1 MLLKTFEFGW
11 PNDLPI
17 PIWEKEQLQEIANK
31 YNHNDPAIL
40 VNSTWYTSEAHDQVV
55 EYIKTNSIKNVILA
69 SLVDAHIARAD
80 MYKDLR
86 VKVFEIGYYPG
97 QGFYD
102 FFALCW
108 QRFYKPIAQD
118 ILLDPATINKPF
130 LCYNRKH
137 HEHRVKLV
145 DVLQKNDLVNKGIVT
160 LDGVLKLD
168 YEVKDHIS
176 YAPESG
182 SDVPNDIMSL
192 GRTDIWCSHFLN
204 VVTETWWDI
213 NRAYLAAD
221 KYYKP
226 LAGLRPFLIYAE
238 DMGVKW
244 LTDRKF
250 EIYHNDFT
258 DITDLDLSDH
268 NNLVP
273 FLKTLSSQPQ
283 SYYQDKFKSLKDKLL
298 YNKNRFE
305 DYCNEQELS
314 VVISEMNQRF
324 TFNK

>member
-1 MLLKTFEFGW
+1 MKKVSLCQ
-11 PNDLPI
+11 PNFQQGPMELNAHYLPYS
-17 PIWEKEQLQEIANK
+17 AG
-31 YNHNDPAIL
+31 IL
-40 VNSTWYTSEAHDQVV
+40 WSYAQQFDQ
-55 EYIKTNSIKNVILA
+55 
-69 SLVDAHIARAD
+69 
-80 MYKDLR
+80 
-86 VKVFEIGYYPG
+86 
-97 QGFYD
+97 
-102 FFALCW
+102 
-108 QRFYKPIAQD
+108 
-118 ILLDPATINKPF
+118 
-130 LCYNRKH
+130 
-137 HEHRVKLV
+137 
-145 DVLQKNDLVNKGIVT
+145 
-160 LDGVLKLD
+160 
-168 YEVKDHIS
+168 VKDHIS

-213 NRAYLAAD
+213 NRAHLAAD

>member
-31 YNHNDPAIL
+31 YNHPDPAIL
-40 VNSTWYTSEAHDQVV
+40 VNSTWYTNEAHDEVV
-55 EYIKTNSIKNVILA
+55 EYIKTNSIRNVILA

-80 MYKDLR
+80 MYKELG

-108 QRFYKPIAQD
+108 QRFYKPIEQD
-118 ILLDPATINKPF
+118 ILLDPVTVNQPF

-145 DVLQKNDLVNKGIVT
+145 NELQEHDLVNKGIVT
-160 LDGVLKLD
+160 LDSVLKLD
-168 YEVKDHIS
+168 RDVENHIS
-176 YAPESG
+176 HAPEGG
-182 SDVPNDIMSL
+182 SEVANDIMSL

-250 EIYHNDFT
+250 EIYHSDFT
-258 DITDLDLSDH
+258 DITDLDLTDH
-268 NNLVP
+268 KNLVP
-273 FLKTLSSQPQ
+273 FLKTLSSQSQ
-283 SYYQDKFKSLKDKLL
+283 SYYQDKFISLNDKLL

-305 DYCNEQELS
+305 EYCNEQKLS
-314 VVISEMNQRF
+314 VVMGEMNQRF
-324 TFNK
+324 TFDR